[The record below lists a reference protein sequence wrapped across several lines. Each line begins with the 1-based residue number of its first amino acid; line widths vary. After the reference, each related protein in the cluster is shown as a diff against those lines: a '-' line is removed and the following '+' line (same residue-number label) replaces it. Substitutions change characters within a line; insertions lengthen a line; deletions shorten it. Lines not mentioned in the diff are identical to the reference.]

1 MVNIEGGTQVAVVD
15 ALPGEAKYAACGAC
29 HGAQGGGGVGPA
41 LAGQSVEYIVGRLN
55 QYKAGEKV
63 GNQSNLMWVKQQ
75 DCLIKTLM
83 ILRSTLILYERYFS
97 AFNDKV
103 FRFFA
108 DTFFAKRYG
117 HRAVVLET
125 VAGVPGMVAGMLVHL
140 KSLRTHKRGYGPII
154 RKLLAEAENERMHL
168 MFFIEIAEPNKLER
182 SHNLAQFIFWH
193 FYLVMYLISPRTA
206 HMMTH
211 YFEEEAV
218 KSYTEYL
225 ELIES
230 GRLKMLMLLSWQSN
244 TMVWMQMQGSLPW
257 YNTFVLM
264 NKITAK

>member
-1 MVNIEGGTQVAVVD
+1 MTPLEKTEKENAEYELSTN
-15 ALPGEAKYAACGAC
+15 LFAK
-29 HGAQGGGGVGPA
+29 
-41 LAGQSVEYIVGRLN
+41 SMT
-55 QYKAGEKV
+55 K
-63 GNQSNLMWVKQQ
+63 
-75 DCLIKTLM
+75 
-83 ILRSTLILYERYFS
+83 F
-97 AFNDKV
+97 

-140 KSLRTHKRGYGPII
+140 KSLRTHRRGYGPII

-182 SHNLAQFIFWH
+182 GLIILAQFIFWH

-225 ELIES
+225 DLIQEGKIEDVPAS
-230 GRLKMLMLLSWQSN
+230 KLAIEYYGMDADARLS
-244 TMVWMQMQGSLPW
+244 TMIEFIRADEQNHSKVNLR
-257 YNTFVLM
+257 YANVLR
-264 NKITAK
+264 